1 MLWMFQVK
9 RLLLTNQND
18 LFQSRVVVYL
28 HQFLVSKMV
37 CFEFAISRLLV
48 QTKEDNRMSDRIFHG
63 AAFWNILDSYLIP
76 FLLKSFLHIKADP
89 WSQKQRHL
97 WFTVTVLYLLLSLSL
112 DVSFN
117 TILGIHSEAEI
128 PTYLPTYLP
137 MAFAAHRECN
147 NFFQFYS

>member
-37 CFEFAISRLLV
+37 CFEFAISRLFV

-97 WFTVTVLYLLLSLSL
+97 WFTVTVLYLLSLSLSL
-112 DVSFN
+112 SRC
-117 TILGIHSEAEI
+117 LGIHSEAEI
-128 PTYLPTYLP
+128 PTYLPSFGICSTP
-137 MAFAAHRECN
+137 RMQQ
-147 NFFQFYS
+147 FFSVL